1 MEVQRLSPDA
11 KLPTKATPFSAGW
24 DLFISEE
31 AVVEAGTR
39 KLLPTSIAVKI
50 PVGYCGQ
57 LWTKSGLASK
67 KSVEIGAGII
77 DSDYRGEVKVLFLN
91 DSKENI
97 SLKKGDPIAQMV
109 IVSICTDPIIEV
121 SSLDS
126 TQRGS
131 MGFGMADEVGY

>member
-1 MEVQRLSPDA
+1 MEVQRLSPNA
-11 KLPTKATPFSAGW
+11 ELPRRVTPFSAGW

-77 DSDYRGEVKVLFLN
+77 DSDYRGEVKVLFIN
-91 DSKENI
+91 DSEEDI
-97 SLKKGDPIAQMV
+97 ALKKGDPIAQMV
-109 IVSICTDPIIEV
+109 IVSICTESIIEV
-121 SSLDS
+121 ASLDS

-131 MGFGMADEVGY
+131 MGFGMADEVTY